1 MGEYVYAQ
9 RGWGD
14 EKKLE
19 ITSAATMERTAR
31 TTIFRRGVQHAAI
44 RSRYP
49 AVASR
54 LPFARRGFSA
64 VAIENKTSEGYRR
77 ALLLGGIVG
86 S

>member
-1 MGEYVYAQ
+1 
-9 RGWGD
+9 
-14 EKKLE
+14 
-19 ITSAATMERTAR
+19 MERTAR

-49 AVASR
+49 TVASR